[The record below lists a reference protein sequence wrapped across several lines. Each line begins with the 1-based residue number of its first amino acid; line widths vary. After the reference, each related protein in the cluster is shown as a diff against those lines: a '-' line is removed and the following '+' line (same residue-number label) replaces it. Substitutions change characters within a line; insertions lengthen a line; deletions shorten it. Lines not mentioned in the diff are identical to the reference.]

1 MVTDE
6 YAILM
11 SDLLPDEGF
20 LAETGPARFVDC
32 RDLQET
38 CCYCSGPSLEAL
50 RGRLAGIP
58 FSGLHWIDTGDY
70 HYLTALFMEKI
81 HEPFELVLLDHHPD
95 DQPMAFEEPGMLSCG
110 SWVLWARQNLP
121 MMRPPSPEPL
131 PVYLSVDLDILSPD
145 LFSTDWDQGDIG
157 MEELWDMIASRCRG
171 RRILGVDVCGGL
183 TRAKGASDAVL
194 ERNAAVRSAFRQR
207 ISSL

>member
-1 MVTDE
+1 
-6 YAILM
+6 M

-20 LAETGPARFVDC
+20 LAETGPARIVDC

-38 CCYCSGPSLEAL
+38 CCYCSGPSLDSL
-50 RGRLAGIP
+50 RGRLADIP

-145 LFSTDWDQGDIG
+145 LFST
-157 MEELWDMIASRCRG
+157 ESRCRG

-207 ISSL
+207 VSSL

>member
-1 MVTDE
+1 MREE

-38 CCYCSGPSLEAL
+38 CCYCSSSSMKTL
-50 RGRLAGIP
+50 RDRLSDIP

-81 HEPFELVLLDHHPD
+81 TEPFELVLLDHHPD
-95 DQPMAFEEPGMLSCG
+95 DQPMAFEESGMLSCG
-110 SWVLWARQNLP
+110 SWVLWGREHLP
-121 MMRPPSPEPL
+121 LMHENSPDPL
-131 PVYLSVDLDILSPD
+131 PVYLSLDLDILSREV
-145 LFSTDWDQGDIG
+145 FTTDWDQGDIG
-157 MEELWDMIASRCRG
+157 VEDLKSMVLSRCRG
-171 RRILGVDVCGGL
+171 RRLLGIDVCGGI
-183 TRAKGASDAVL
+183 TRAKGASDTAL
-194 ERNAAVRSAFRQR
+194 MRNSELRKTLRTWLSA
-207 ISSL
+207 L

>member
-1 MVTDE
+1 
-6 YAILM
+6 M
-11 SDLLPDEGF
+11 SDLLPDEEF
-20 LAETGPARFVDC
+20 LSETGPARIVDC

-38 CCYCSGPSLEAL
+38 CCYCSSASMKAL
-50 RGRLAGIP
+50 RDRLSEIP

-81 HEPFELVLLDHHPD
+81 TEPFELVLLDHHPD
-95 DQPMAFEEPGMLSCG
+95 DQPMAFEESGMLSCG
-110 SWVLWARQNLP
+110 SWVLWGREHLP
-121 MMRPPSPEPL
+121 LMHENSPDPL

-157 MEELWDMIASRCRG
+157 MEELWDMIASRSRG
-171 RRILGVDVCGGL
+171 RRIIGIDVCGGL
-183 TRAKGASDAVL
+183 TRTKGASDAVL
-194 ERNAAVRSAFRQR
+194 ERNAAVRSAIRQR